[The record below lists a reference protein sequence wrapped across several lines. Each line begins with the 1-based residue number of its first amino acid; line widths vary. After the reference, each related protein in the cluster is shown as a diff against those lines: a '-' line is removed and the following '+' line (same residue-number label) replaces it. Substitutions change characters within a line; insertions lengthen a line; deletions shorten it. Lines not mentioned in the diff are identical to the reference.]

1 MGLWRKKCRPE
12 RNLTHP
18 VPDPPRRTRVTSH
31 RALSPGPDVPPPTGA
46 TPTAVPV
53 RTRPRTKGAR
63 RGPRR
68 VVAALV
74 AAITLGLTA
83 CAGPADT
90 ATVPPASATTSA
102 PATTPSAGTESSSS
116 LTSATVEAPGTAPVS
131 TAPSPAAVAT
141 DPTLS
146 APSAP
151 ASAGTPLSLPDSA
164 PVSLSVP
171 AIGVSSPLSTLGRNP
186 DGTVEV
192 PSLDDPDAGAG
203 WFRDSPEPGALGPAI
218 ILGHVDSRRFGPGV
232 FYDLKK
238 LQAGDAIEISRADGS
253 VAVFTVDSVEDV
265 PKAQFPTQRVY
276 GNLDHAGLRLITCG
290 GVFDSDAGSYEDNII
305 AFASLTSSRS
315 A

>member
-1 MGLWRKKCRPE
+1 M
-12 RNLTHP
+12 
-18 VPDPPRRTRVTSH
+18 TSH
-31 RALSPGPDVPPPTGA
+31 RALSPGPDVPPLTGA
-46 TPTAVPV
+46 VLTTGTE
-53 RTRPRTKGAR
+53 RTRPLTQSGR
-63 RGPRR
+63 RSPRR
-68 VVAALV
+68 VVAALIL
-74 AAITLGLTA
+74 AITLGVAA

-90 ATVPPASATTSA
+90 AAVPPVSATTSA
-102 PATTPSAGTESSSS
+102 PAATTSASTESSSP
-116 LTSATVEAPGTAPVS
+116 LTSTTVEAPGTTPAS
-131 TAPSPAAVAT
+131 TAPSPVAVAT
-141 DPTLS
+141 DPTPSASS
-146 APSAP
+146 APT
-151 ASAGTPLSLPDSA
+151 SAGAPLTLPDSA

-238 LQAGDAIEISRADGS
+238 LQAGDPIEITRADGS